1 MESNADKDCATEGM
15 TPLYAAAFSGRFDVA
30 RFLVQARPFKS
41 IKGRMKQVA
50 GLKPEKQK

>member
-1 MESNADKDCATEGM
+1 MESNADKDSAMEGM

-41 IKGRMKQVA
+41 MKRKLTV
-50 GLKPEKQK
+50 